1 MTNGCAFHEPRGTMY
16 TEQSGGMSCVKKQAE
31 AINVEKSALGEGP
44 LWLPES
50 GQLVWVD
57 IEGMKI
63 RMWNPKTREE
73 GSVSVG
79 QRIGAVVRASDGR
92 MVCALEHGFYF
103 LDLTTG
109 ELEPIVDPEAHLPGN
124 RFNDGK
130 CDPAGRFW
138 AGTMPKS
145 EDAPEGSLY
154 RLDTDGSVHRMVGE
168 ISCSNGLGWSLD
180 GRTMYYIDTG
190 TRRVD
195 RFDYDAASGNIS
207 NRRVV
212 ANIPVDQGFPDG
224 MTVDAEGKLWVAH
237 WGGYAVSRFDPDT
250 GECLERIEL
259 PVSQV
264 TSCCFGGDD
273 LDELYITSASVGL
286 SEEQLR
292 QEPLAGSL
300 FVYKPGVKGQLAHDY
315 QVRGK

>member
-1 MTNGCAFHEPRGTMY
+1 MK
-16 TEQSGGMSCVKKQAE
+16 QQAE
-31 AINVEKSALGEGP
+31 AIDVEKSVLGEGP

-57 IEGMKI
+57 IEGMKV
-63 RMWNPKTREE
+63 RMWNPNTREE
-73 GSVSVG
+73 KSVAVG
-79 QRIGAVVRASDGR
+79 QRIGAIVRATDGR
-92 MVCALEHGFYF
+92 MVCALEHGFHY

-138 AGTMPKS
+138 AGTMPMS
-145 EDAPEGSLY
+145 GGEPVGALY
-154 RLDTDGSVHRMVGE
+154 RLDADGSAHRMVGE
-168 ISCSNGLGWSLD
+168 VGCSNGLGWSLD
-180 GRTMYYIDTG
+180 GSTMYYIDTG

-195 RFDYDAASGNIS
+195 RFDYDAVSGSIS
-207 NRRVV
+207 NRRALAV
-212 ANIPVDQGFPDG
+212 IPADQGHPDG

-237 WGGYAVSRFDPDT
+237 WDGYAVSRFDPDT
-250 GECLERIEL
+250 GACLERIEL
-259 PVSQV
+259 PVSRV
-264 TSCCFGGDD
+264 TSCCFGGDN
-273 LDELYITSASVGL
+273 LDELYITSASIGL

-300 FVYKPGVKGQLAHDY
+300 FVYKPGVKGRLSYDFK
-315 QVRGK
+315 VRSE